1 MRGFENFFLLF
12 LCFSFPPR
20 PFLWAFRGFYM
31 NTLPGVSAFRP
42 KLPVFVLLSFFFCL
56 LSSRFPLIF
65 LVLRTI
71 YINTPPGVFIPVHD
85 LASFRSCGM
94 LVRFKYVVYKTAQ
107 LSKYMDNFESHLNKL
122 INFNFRAII
131 WIIFVDIYLIK
142 LYNFCNLIE

>member
-1 MRGFENFFLLF
+1 MFSIPPKARFMGLPRFLYEHASKCIRFSAEIPCFRIFFLL
-12 LCFSFPPR
+12 
-20 PFLWAFRGFYM
+20 
-31 NTLPGVSAFRP
+31 
-42 KLPVFVLLSFFFCL
+42 FCL